1 VGDVERRVQGRA
13 VGVLEAVFRPEG
25 LGYFLRAVGDFDCFV
40 GLLIVRGGEGDV
52 LRRVPVLGEDD
63 VLESAGEFIDDG
75 DDLLAFG
82 DGKRAA
88 DSVDCGAEVVLHVD
102 DEERVGGFE
111 LHDDLMVV
119 QTAMNAVVRSQR
131 LLGASA
137 YVIVRVSSGF
147 ALQR

>member
-1 VGDVERRVQGRA
+1 MEIGAR
-13 VGVLEAVFRPEG
+13 GVLNAVIGPEG
-25 LGYFLRAVGDFDCFV
+25 LRAVGYVDDLV
-40 GLLIVRGGEGDV
+40 RLLAVRGGEGDV

-102 DEERVGGFE
+102 DEERVG
-111 LHDDLMVV
+111 
-119 QTAMNAVVRSQR
+119 R
-131 LLGASA
+131 LE
-137 YVIVRVSSGF
+137 IH
-147 ALQR
+147 